1 MNLSEVDT
9 PDGSML
15 VGASAGVLA
24 DLLARLENEMAAAGA
39 PTEALA
45 PGIAPERCREV
56 LRPIEGSI
64 PEEVEVWFQW
74 HNGMLG
80 GTRQPRLLRGLD
92 FWSAEQA
99 ASADQSGGL
108 PFGEAEWEWDPRW
121 FRLTGDNYGLI
132 VTTDQRPHPLVRRW
146 NPEIGT
152 SPLHEPSPLQV
163 VSLCTPVARWIE
175 AIRERWWIWDP
186 RTDAWDYDP
195 GGPPSFFR

>member
-45 PGIAPERCREV
+45 PGIAPERSREV

-108 PFGEAEWEWDPRW
+108 P
-121 FRLTGDNYGLI
+121 
-132 VTTDQRPHPLVRRW
+132 
-146 NPEIGT
+146 
-152 SPLHEPSPLQV
+152 
-163 VSLCTPVARWIE
+163 
-175 AIRERWWIWDP
+175 
-186 RTDAWDYDP
+186 
-195 GGPPSFFR
+195 SFFR